1 MATSHPVSI
10 GLDRS
15 SVMDELVRKLCT
27 SEMLNSRYLLQM
39 PVVTAFGSTVSV
51 SVWPEG
57 GGETFMVSDDGLA
70 YHEITTA
77 MGSERIFS
85 RVAKAKSDRYGARFD
100 GCSMLFIRVNKERL
114 KGAVIAMASLTKE
127 VIDETIEKSFAA
139 KVSVDH
145 ERFIKKVAS
154 AFPCSKIHEH
164 ASIIGQSTTSYDID
178 ALVEIEGRLL
188 AFDYFSKGGNSV
200 NSAYA
205 KLSDI
210 ARLENGPKPI
220 GVTNSVK
227 EIGSKLMLISS
238 VADIIE
244 AEADVQD
251 YRRLAA

>member
-1 MATSHPVSI
+1 MAVPHPVSI
-10 GLDRS
+10 GLGRS
-15 SVMDELVRKLCT
+15 PAMDELVRELCT

-39 PVVTAFGSTVSV
+39 PVVTAFGSAVSV

-85 RVAKAKSDRYGARFD
+85 RVAKAKSDRYGAQFD
-100 GCSMLFIRVNKERL
+100 GCSMLFIRVNRERL

-145 ERFIKKVAS
+145 ERFLKKVAS
-154 AFPCSKIHEH
+154 AFPGSNIREH
-164 ASIIGQSTTSYDID
+164 ASVTGQSTTSYEID
-178 ALVEIEGRLL
+178 ALVETEGQVL
-188 AFDYFSKGGNSV
+188 AFDYFSKAGNSV

-205 KLSDI
+205 TLSDI
-210 ARLENGPKPI
+210 ARLEDGPKPI
-220 GVTNSVK
+220 GVTNSFK
-227 EIGSKLMLISS
+227 AIGSKLMLISS
-238 VADIIE
+238 VAKVIE
-244 AEADVQD
+244 AEADVKD
-251 YRRLAA
+251 YQRLAA